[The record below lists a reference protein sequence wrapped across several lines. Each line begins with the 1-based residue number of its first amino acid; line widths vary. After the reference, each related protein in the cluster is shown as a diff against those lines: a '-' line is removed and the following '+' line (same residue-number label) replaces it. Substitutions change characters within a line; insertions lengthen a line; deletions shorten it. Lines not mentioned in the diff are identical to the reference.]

1 MENSS
6 CGFGRLVNLE
16 LENVVIV
23 KEKFGSFISN
33 CPLLEQLRLDDCSSF
48 DSLKINAP
56 NLKVFSFL
64 GFFKLISFK
73 STPHLAA
80 ISIVLFPLD
89 ANVKQHEKDKDSEL
103 VKFFHSLPA
112 IENLYLDSNIL
123 KLLDRIKDPVVE
135 YLQAQDF
142 TNLSLNQLRKLKMQ
156 HFSGFEPEMH
166 FVKILLA
173 HSTILKKMTILANQ
187 GTSDGK
193 GFTYKR
199 VDTISQSISESRS
212 HISKSR

>member
-1 MENSS
+1 MLWVL
-6 CGFGRLVNLE
+6 FGKQKSE
-16 LENVVIV
+16 D
-23 KEKFGSFISN
+23 K
-33 CPLLEQLRLDDCSSF
+33 C
-48 DSLKINAP
+48 
-56 NLKVFSFL
+56 
-64 GFFKLISFK
+64 LIK
-73 STPHLAA
+73 QVEVQMGNTSTTA

-103 VKFFHSLPA
+103 VKFFHPLPA

>member
-1 MENSS
+1 MSYQAGGGTN
-6 CGFGRLVNLE
+6 G
-16 LENVVIV
+16 
-23 KEKFGSFISN
+23 
-33 CPLLEQLRLDDCSSF
+33 LDDCSSF
-48 DSLKINAP
+48 DSLKINAS

-80 ISIVLFPLD
+80 ISIALFPLD
-89 ANVKQHEKDKDSEL
+89 ANVKQHEKDNEL
-103 VKFFHSLPA
+103 VEFFHSLPV
-112 IENLYLDSNIL
+112 IENLFLDSNIL
-123 KLLDRIKDPVVE
+123 KLLDCIKDPVVE

-142 TNLSLNQLRKLKMQ
+142 TNLSLNQLRKVKMQ

-166 FVKILLA
+166 FIKILLA

-193 GFTYKR
+193 GFTILKELTRFPRASPKAEVIYLNPDER
-199 VDTISQSISESRS
+199 
-212 HISKSR
+212 